1 MMSRHIRYCMVRTLS
16 REERVDDEVWVARN
30 EGDEKALVID
40 GAKTAAMRSGK
51 IF

>member
-1 MMSRHIRYCMVRTLS
+1 MSQHIRYCMVRTLS
-16 REERVDDEVWVARN
+16 REKRVDDEVWVARN
-30 EGDEKALVID
+30 EGDEKKALVID